1 MARKEVNIGTT
12 GNDATGDSIRVGFD
26 KVNNN
31 FVEIYAALGLGGG
44 LNFQN
49 LDNTSQQLQQIK
61 F

>member
-49 LDNTSQQLQQIK
+49 LDK
-61 F
+61 WK